1 MTLFRKLAL
10 GIFAISF
17 SLNLSA
23 CASKLPHMDA
33 MAEDAG
39 FGLLTEESDFGA
51 FHGKLGGPMMG
62 LFIKDLNLSDA
73 QKTQLKN
80 LFVEAHQNNSH
91 KEGMKKTKNAIKQA
105 FLSEQFDKAALQAQ
119 ISSNLPDTAGRSQ
132 TMANDL
138 LKAWQI
144 LTPEQQ
150 SKVKDRLDKIEQK
163 MQDWQNKGQQFTK
176 GPHADRIQALMQSL
190 QVSEEQKIKLQAI
203 WDAGK
208 NERQE
213 HFANMKGLKVKIIAE
228 LSSPQPSTERLA
240 ALIAP
245 VANKA
250 RSKMDKHLDKFAAV
264 HQILNSNQRQQL
276 VSLMEQKMKN
286 HPHGF
291 GKGFRNHH

>member
-1 MTLFRKLAL
+1 MNLFRKLAL

-39 FGLLTEESDFGA
+39 FGLMAEESDFGA
-51 FHGKLGGPMMG
+51 FHGKQGGPMMG
-62 LFIKDLNLSDA
+62 LFMKDLNLNDT
-73 QKTQLKN
+73 QKTQFKN
-80 LFVEAHQNNSH
+80 LFTEARQNISH
-91 KEGMKKTKNAIKQA
+91 KESMKQTKDAIKQA
-105 FLSEQFDKAALQAQ
+105 FLAEHFDKAALQAQ
-119 ISSNLPDTAGRSQ
+119 ISSNLPDVASRSQ
-132 TMANDL
+132 TMANNL

-163 MQDWQNKGQQFTK
+163 MQDWKNKGQAFAK
-176 GPHADRIQALMQSL
+176 GPHADHMQTLMQSL
-190 QVSEEQKIKLQAI
+190 QVSEEQKTKLQAV

-213 HFANMKGLKVKIIAE
+213 HFANMKDLKVKIIAE
-228 LSSPQPSTERLA
+228 LSSPQPNVERLA

-245 VANKA
+245 VANKVH
-250 RSKMDKHLDKFAAV
+250 SKMDKQLDKFASI
-264 HQILNSNQRQQL
+264 HQILTSSQRQQL

-286 HPHGF
+286 HRHGF
-291 GKGFRNHH
+291 GKGFRSHH